1 MLELL
6 AAGLLFA
13 VMVVLLTDRHPTLA
27 DTDQPLRLAV
37 TPDRQS
43 DLPCPWCGAA
53 TREED
58 NFCPGCGQ
66 RFG

>member
-1 MLELL
+1 MLELV

-27 DTDQPLRLAV
+27 DTDHPRLRIG
-37 TPDRQS
+37 PSERQS

-53 TREED
+53 TRED
-58 NFCPGCGQ
+58 DDSCPGCGQ
-66 RFG
+66 HFG